1 MHDQKEEI
9 TPMDVQTVRKNVGEI
24 SARFAQERRAR
35 QRWRELLQ
43 ADFDHLREAGFL
55 RTVVPVDQGV
65 LWENVERSTRPICEL
80 LRTLAHGDSSVA
92 LVASMHPAV
101 LVSVGW
107 LTLPTAPLPFQERWE
122 AQRRCGM
129 ALSYATAP

>member
-1 MHDQKEEI
+1 
-9 TPMDVQTVRKNVGEI
+9 MDVQTVRKKFGEI
-24 SARFAQERRAR
+24 AARFAQECRAR
-35 QRWRELLQ
+35 QRRRELLQ

-55 RTVVPVDQGV
+55 RTVVPVNQGG

-107 LTLPTAPLPFQERWE
+107 LTLPTAPPPFQAGWE
-122 AQRRCGM
+122 AQRRWVF
-129 ALSYATAP
+129 